1 MSEDPVESGC
11 LNCAGAGAFLTV
23 GVLVLWACEVAEHL
37 LGLSKGTVQTP
48 GAFVAFVVAVMAAV
62 KVERWVNSSQ
72 ARREASA
79 DPRQRM
85 RDAARLRGLVL
96 DEDLIDRLLGELP
109 NNRARYRALD
119 RVRRALRGQRGT
131 PADVR
136 AHLQTSGR
144 SPTRAP
150 GSSSSTS
157 QGRTT
162 SSRVQTT
169 GKQVVPVSAQQRCPY
184 CREGLQIAAVIS
196 CGACRTVLHKECLE
210 ELGGCPTQGCRNNPR
225 ERRPRA

>member
-119 RVRRALRGQRGT
+119 RVRRALFTLKLSGDEIDEGE
-131 PADVR
+131 VR
-136 AHLQTSGR
+136 RFPLELAWRLYW
-144 SPTRAP
+144 
-150 GSSSSTS
+150 
-157 QGRTT
+157 
-162 SSRVQTT
+162 
-169 GKQVVPVSAQQRCPY
+169 SAA
-184 CREGLQIAAVIS
+184 ESDLVA
-196 CGACRTVLHKECLE
+196 
-210 ELGGCPTQGCRNNPR
+210 LGWAEPLP
-225 ERRPRA
+225 E